1 MASQKTRSLTAIRSQ
16 LGGTAADVHH
26 AHAESAS
33 HVAFVECVFS
43 QSTLRET
50 VL

>member
-16 LGGTAADVHH
+16 LGGTAADVHQ